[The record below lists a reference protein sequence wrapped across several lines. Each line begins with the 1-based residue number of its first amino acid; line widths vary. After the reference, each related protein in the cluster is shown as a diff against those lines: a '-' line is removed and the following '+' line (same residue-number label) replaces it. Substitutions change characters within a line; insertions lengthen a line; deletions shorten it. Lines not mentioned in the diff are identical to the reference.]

1 MTNTNLV
8 YSDIEITAI
17 SEWIPVS
24 KIPSSGSKEQE
35 TLDEKYGKVGVY
47 QIALTSDIEE
57 IGDALVHPKIAYT
70 GKSRDIIT
78 RTYNIRQPSGSH
90 GAGRHIRQQGYD
102 KDADVRV
109 RYLYTSADDFSN
121 LERTIH
127 EETKKKYGYR
137 FAWTAASAGNDGTF
151 SQMMELSNRL
161 TSDEIIDIV
170 SLLKQ
175 LAIQK
180 NAEEFLERLKEV

>member
-109 RYLYTSADDFSN
+109 RYLYTSADDFSKSLLVGVILN
-121 LERTIH
+121 KSIFNEIFTNSLLFWSFL
-127 EETKKKYGYR
+127 
-137 FAWTAASAGNDGTF
+137 FATF
-151 SQMMELSNRL
+151 SPMVF
-161 TSDEIIDIV
+161 DIIYRRT
-170 SLLKQ
+170 K
-175 LAIQK
+175 
-180 NAEEFLERLKEV
+180 